1 MELWS
6 LLSIT
11 APGLFPSPARFSEY
25 YARPIETQAATPSC
39 WRGCAAGSGR

>member
-11 APGLFPSPARFSEY
+11 APGLFPNPQRFRDY
-25 YARPIETQAATPSC
+25 FARPDRERRPTPSC
-39 WRGCAAGSGR
+39 WPSCAGGSGR